1 MSSFRAIVPA
11 TARRSIEGIRPV
23 LAVHNAAVSVT
34 TSRLY
39 STNIRDAGGP
49 WSEREK
55 ANEERYIKEHERDV
69 TAKLK
74 SDLEH
79 RKSAATEVAPAD
91 PESTPAAAQRP
102 KDPTQD
108 PEKMQIHPM
117 DSNFGGAVRSGGG
130 AWGKKE
136 AAMEEK
142 YMRDRQAELAKGLK
156 EELAK
161 KDVKH

>member
-1 MSSFRAIVPA
+1 MSNFRTIVPA
-11 TARRSIEGIRPV
+11 AAHRSIERFRPI
-23 LAVHNAAVSVT
+23 LAVRGAAVSVT
-34 TSRLY
+34 ASRVY
-39 STNIRDAGGP
+39 TTNIRDAGGP

-55 ANEERYIKEHERDV
+55 ANEERYIKEHEREV

-79 RKSAATEVAPAD
+79 RKETAPEAAPAE
-91 PESTPAAAQRP
+91 PEPTPAAAQRP

-161 KDVKH
+161 KDGKH